1 MGIYVKVNDTQYEAT
16 ITGRLNDKDWDGR
29 ASKAITLEMSYT
41 DAVNIFVKDVNWSI
55 LQDFEETVEE
65 VDEKTGETTLN
76 TVTRT
81 ETYDNSDY
89 NIAGSITDNRNGT
102 ITIKMGKQ
110 TTAEVLSQ
118 TIAETDAM
126 IVDYEYQIT
135 LLELGITE

>member
-1 MGIYVKVNDTQYEAT
+1 MAVYVRINDTQYEAS

-29 ASKAITLEMSYT
+29 ASKAITLEMSYA
-41 DAVNIFVKDVNWSI
+41 DAANIFVNDVNWFI
-55 LQDFEETVEE
+55 LQDFEDTVEE
-65 VDEKTGETTLN
+65 INKETGETVLN
-76 TVTRT
+76 TVVRT
-81 ETYDNSDY
+81 ESYDNSDY

-102 ITIKMGKQ
+102 ITVKMGKQ

-126 IVDYEYQIT
+126 IVGYEYQIA